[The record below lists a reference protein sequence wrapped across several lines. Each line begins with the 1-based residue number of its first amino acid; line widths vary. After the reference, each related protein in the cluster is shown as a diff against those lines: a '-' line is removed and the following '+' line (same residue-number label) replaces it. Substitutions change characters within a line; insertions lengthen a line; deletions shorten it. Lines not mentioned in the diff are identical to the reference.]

1 MTDTGLPR
9 KPSPRRTAAASHGAA
24 AFPSRQDLV
33 ARVLRDRIL
42 RGELG
47 AGSRLD
53 IDEIAAAHGVSRTPV
68 RDALKQLEGEG
79 LVAVLPYRGV
89 EVTRLTLA
97 DVEELF
103 GIRVALERLCVA
115 RCVANIT
122 EHEILGLR
130 RTLQRMDRLRR
141 RDATWIS
148 LNASFHDGIH
158 AASRW
163 PRLIELIRELRTN
176 VERYVRARAK
186 ELGIERQ
193 QAQHWALLEAIEAR
207 DAAGAEAIITAHL
220 QDTVAAMAGMQ
231 TGTET

>member
-1 MTDTGLPR
+1 MTDADRPR
-9 KPSPRRTAAASHGAA
+9 KPSARRAAAAAQGASP
-24 AFPSRQDLV
+24 FPSRQDLV
-33 ARVLRDRIL
+33 AKVLRDRIL

-53 IDEIAAAHGVSRTPV
+53 IDAIAAAHGVSRTPV

-89 EVTRLTLA
+89 EVTRLTEA

-115 RCVANIT
+115 RCVGQIT

-141 RDATWIS
+141 RDAAWIA

-158 AASRW
+158 TASRW
-163 PRLIELIRELRTN
+163 PRLIEQIRELRTN
-176 VERYVRARAK
+176 VERYVRARSTV
-186 ELGIERQ
+186 LGIERQ
-193 QAQHWALLEAIEAR
+193 QVQHWALLDAIAAR
-207 DAAGAEAIITAHL
+207 DTARAEAVITAHL
-220 QDTVAAMAGMQ
+220 QDTVAAMVG
-231 TGTET
+231 

>member
-1 MTDTGLPR
+1 MTDKADPR
-9 KPSPRRTAAASHGAA
+9 KPFPRRSGTAADGVS
-24 AFPSRQDLV
+24 AFPSRQDIV
-33 ARVLRDRIL
+33 AKVLRDRIL

-89 EVTRLTLA
+89 EVTRLAAA

-115 RCVANIT
+115 RCIANIT
-122 EHEILGLR
+122 AHEILGLR
-130 RTLQRMDRLRR
+130 RLLQRMDRLRK
-141 RDATWIS
+141 RDAAWMA

-158 AASRW
+158 TASRW
-163 PRLIELIRELRTN
+163 PRLIEHIRELRTN
-176 VERYVRARAK
+176 VERYVRARASD
-186 ELGIERQ
+186 LGIERQ
-193 QAQHWALLEAIEAR
+193 QVQHWALLDAIETNDTAR
-207 DAAGAEAIITAHL
+207 AEAIITAHL
-220 QDTVAAMAGMQ
+220 QDTVAAM
-231 TGTET
+231 TGTEA

>member
-1 MTDTGLPR
+1 M
-9 KPSPRRTAAASHGAA
+9 
-24 AFPSRQDLV
+24 
-33 ARVLRDRIL
+33 LRDRIL

-53 IDEIAAAHGVSRTPV
+53 IDEIATAHGVSRTPV

-79 LVAVLPYRGV
+79 LVSVLPYRGV
-89 EVTRLTLA
+89 EVTRLTAA

-103 GIRVALERLCVA
+103 GIRIALERLCVA
-115 RCVANIT
+115 RCVSNIT

-130 RTLQRMDRLRR
+130 RILQRIDRLRR
-141 RDATWIS
+141 RDAAWMA

-163 PRLIELIRELRTN
+163 PRLIEQIRELRTN
-176 VERYVRARAK
+176 VDRYVRAHAR

-193 QAQHWALLEAIEAR
+193 REQHWALLQAIEAR
-207 DAAGAEAIITAHL
+207 DAASAEAIIIAHL
-220 QDTVAAMAGMQ
+220 QATVDAMASHEP
-231 TGTET
+231 GT